1 MTEWRDMIV
10 KQNADCYAVYSRKS
24 KFTGKGES
32 IENQIE
38 LCREYISRVFGEDDE
53 KKIAVY
59 EDEGYSG
66 KNTARPAFKKMM
78 KDAQQRKF
86 KSVVVYR
93 LDRISRNIS
102 DFSSLIEELSKLDI
116 DFVSIREQFDTSSP
130 MGRAMMYISSVFSQ
144 LERETIAE
152 RIRDNMHELAKTG
165 RWLGGTTPTGY
176 ASEAV
181 QSVTVDGKLKKA
193 CKLTPIEKEKQL
205 IREIFDLFLK
215 KESLTYT
222 EAELLRNR
230 AKTKTGKNFTRF
242 ALKAI
247 LQNPVYVIADK
258 DVFNYFKDKGSEIY
272 SPLESFD
279 SVHGILAYNRTDQ
292 ENGRATIYL
301 PENEWMISVG
311 AHEGFITGKDWI
323 KAQECLNRNKNKAY
337 RRPRTNE
344 ALLTGLV
351 FCSCGNRMYAKLSN
365 RRNTEGETIYS
376 YMCSMKL
383 RSKRRICKVRNAG
396 GNELDAAVTEE
407 IKKLGETENLFSE
420 LLEKSKKHYAG
431 ERVPYEERIAERNK
445 ELAANQTKITT
456 LVDSLA
462 ETSEKTVRK
471 EITRR
476 IEELARNREMMEA
489 KIREYRDQEEAS
501 RLYISQFNLLSD
513 LLRRCSSSV
522 DEMDID
528 QKRAAIRMLVRKVVW
543 DGENAHIF
551 LFGTDGDADI
561 PHMAALPA
569 EETENQNTKEE
580 EQYVGLKMLG
590 ERISNEILMYFRSR
604 KKTAG
609 DVSLS
614 EALDA
619 DGDGNGLLLIDVVAS
634 EDDLADQISSRE
646 LCRTLR
652 TVVETSLDER
662 EARIIR
668 LRYGLEGGKPL
679 TQLETAGKCRI
690 SRSYVSRIEK
700 RALEKLRAAL
710 EGKEAAQ
717 SV

>member
-1 MTEWRDMIV
+1 MIV

-102 DFSSLIEELSKLDI
+102 DFSSLIEELSRLDI

-279 SVHGILAYNRTDQ
+279 GVHGILAYNRTDQ
-292 ENGRATIYL
+292 EKGRATIYL

-431 ERVPYEERIAERNK
+431 ERVPYEDRIAERNK

-462 ETSEKTVRK
+462 ETSERTVRK

-551 LFGTDGDADI
+551 LFGTDGDSDI
-561 PHMAALPA
+561 PHMAVLPA
-569 EETENQNTKEE
+569 EETENQNTKQE

-619 DGDGNGLLLIDVVAS
+619 DGDGNGLLLMDVVAS

>member
-1 MTEWRDMIV
+1 M

-102 DFSSLIEELSKLDI
+102 DFSSLIEELSRLDI

-279 SVHGILAYNRTDQ
+279 GVHGILAYNRTDQ
-292 ENGRATIYL
+292 EKGRATIYL

-431 ERVPYEERIAERNK
+431 ERVPYEDRIAERNK

-462 ETSEKTVRK
+462 ETSERTVRK

-551 LFGTDGDADI
+551 LFGTDGDSDI
-561 PHMAALPA
+561 PHMAVLPA
-569 EETENQNTKEE
+569 EETENQNTKQE

-619 DGDGNGLLLIDVVAS
+619 DGDGNGLLLMDVVAS

>member
-1 MTEWRDMIV
+1 M

-279 SVHGILAYNRTDQ
+279 GVHGILAYNRTDQ
-292 ENGRATIYL
+292 EKGRATIYL

-619 DGDGNGLLLIDVVAS
+619 DGDGNGLLLMDVVAS

>member
-1 MTEWRDMIV
+1 
-10 KQNADCYAVYSRKS
+10 
-24 KFTGKGES
+24 
-32 IENQIE
+32 
-38 LCREYISRVFGEDDE
+38 
-53 KKIAVY
+53 
-59 EDEGYSG
+59 
-66 KNTARPAFKKMM
+66 
-78 KDAQQRKF
+78 
-86 KSVVVYR
+86 
-93 LDRISRNIS
+93 
-102 DFSSLIEELSKLDI
+102 
-116 DFVSIREQFDTSSP
+116 
-130 MGRAMMYISSVFSQ
+130 
-144 LERETIAE
+144 
-152 RIRDNMHELAKTG
+152 
-165 RWLGGTTPTGY
+165 
-176 ASEAV
+176 
-181 QSVTVDGKLKKA
+181 
-193 CKLTPIEKEKQL
+193 
-205 IREIFDLFLK
+205 
-215 KESLTYT
+215 
-222 EAELLRNR
+222 
-230 AKTKTGKNFTRF
+230 
-242 ALKAI
+242 
-247 LQNPVYVIADK
+247 
-258 DVFNYFKDKGSEIY
+258 
-272 SPLESFD
+272 
-279 SVHGILAYNRTDQ
+279 
-292 ENGRATIYL
+292 
-301 PENEWMISVG
+301 
-311 AHEGFITGKDWI
+311 
-323 KAQECLNRNKNKAY
+323 
-337 RRPRTNE
+337 
-344 ALLTGLV
+344 
-351 FCSCGNRMYAKLSN
+351 
-365 RRNTEGETIYS
+365 
-376 YMCSMKL
+376 MKL

-431 ERVPYEERIAERNK
+431 ERVPYEDRIAERNK

-551 LFGTDGDADI
+551 LFGTDGDSDI
-561 PHMAALPA
+561 PHMAVLPA

-619 DGDGNGLLLIDVVAS
+619 DGDGNGLLLMDVVAS

>member
-1 MTEWRDMIV
+1 M

-93 LDRISRNIS
+93 LDRISRNIG
-102 DFSSLIEELSKLDI
+102 DFSSLIEELSRLDI

-279 SVHGILAYNRTDQ
+279 GVHGILAYNRTDQ
-292 ENGRATIYL
+292 EKGRATIYL

-431 ERVPYEERIAERNK
+431 ERVPYEDRIAERNK

-476 IEELARNREMMEA
+476 IEELARNREMMES

-619 DGDGNGLLLIDVVAS
+619 DGDGNGLLLMDVVAS

>member
-1 MTEWRDMIV
+1 
-10 KQNADCYAVYSRKS
+10 
-24 KFTGKGES
+24 
-32 IENQIE
+32 
-38 LCREYISRVFGEDDE
+38 
-53 KKIAVY
+53 
-59 EDEGYSG
+59 
-66 KNTARPAFKKMM
+66 
-78 KDAQQRKF
+78 
-86 KSVVVYR
+86 
-93 LDRISRNIS
+93 
-102 DFSSLIEELSKLDI
+102 
-116 DFVSIREQFDTSSP
+116 
-130 MGRAMMYISSVFSQ
+130 
-144 LERETIAE
+144 
-152 RIRDNMHELAKTG
+152 MHELAKTG

-279 SVHGILAYNRTDQ
+279 GVHGILAYNRTDQ
-292 ENGRATIYL
+292 EKGRATIYL

-431 ERVPYEERIAERNK
+431 ERVPYEDRIAERNK

-476 IEELARNREMMEA
+476 IEELARNREMMES

-619 DGDGNGLLLIDVVAS
+619 DGDGNGLLLMDVVAS

>member
-1 MTEWRDMIV
+1 M

>member
-1 MTEWRDMIV
+1 M

-93 LDRISRNIS
+93 LDRISRNIG
-102 DFSSLIEELSKLDI
+102 DFSSLIEELSRLDI

-279 SVHGILAYNRTDQ
+279 GVHGILAYNRTDQ
-292 ENGRATIYL
+292 EKGRATIYL

-431 ERVPYEERIAERNK
+431 ERVPYEDRIAERNK

-462 ETSEKTVRK
+462 ETSERTVRK

-551 LFGTDGDADI
+551 LFGTDGDSDI
-561 PHMAALPA
+561 PHMAVLPA

-619 DGDGNGLLLIDVVAS
+619 DGDGNGLLLMDVVAS